1 MKINLKCF
9 ADLAE
14 RHDCDYREATEINAS
29 EGATVANVIRDNGIA
44 ERDVKIIFVNGVL
57 ASNDRRLGD
66 GDRVT
71 LVPSTGGM

>member
-1 MKINLKCF
+1 MNIQLKCF

-14 RHDCDYREATEINAS
+14 RYECGYREATSVNAS
-29 EGATVANVIRDNGIA
+29 EGATVENVIRDSGIP
-44 ERDVKIIFVNGVL
+44 EQDVKIVFVNGLL
-57 ASNDRRLGD
+57 AGTDQRLGD